1 MSERD
6 FIYWLQGAL
15 EIMDPKQLD
24 EKQIQVIKDH
34 IALVLKKETPT
45 RIGQFVIKEDPSLQ
59 PEEIKVVPQS
69 PLLGDLLKRS
79 PIKCANAGIIG
90 RCNNTFCQ
98 ICNPLGGR
106 ITC

>member
-34 IALVLKKETPT
+34 IALVLKKETPNRT
-45 RIGQFVIKEDPSLQ
+45 IPGNELVLK
-59 PEEIKVVPQS
+59 PENPQH
-69 PLLGDLLKRS
+69 PLVDILTQGTRS
-79 PIKCANAGIIG
+79 PQQLPDRKCGEGVLGCGNPFCT
-90 RCNNTFCQ
+90 RCTSTR
-98 ICNPLGGR
+98 LAV
-106 ITC
+106 TC